1 MPRETVPLQIDD
13 LSRFARTLAS
23 ELDDPPSH
31 LTLMNMLARSAGY
44 RNFQHLR
51 ADAVAQNR
59 LDTPKAD
66 AEPIDHRRVE
76 KALGHFD
83 DLGRLERW
91 PSRNAMQKLV
101 VWVFWADLEVGE
113 SLSEA
118 EVNDRFDEQHRFRDP
133 ATIRR
138 MLVGLGRVARERD
151 GSSYTRVETPVPA
164 EAAELIRHVRSRR
177 PERQMSRETD
187 LSQML
192 RRR

>member
-118 EVNDRFDEQHRFRDP
+118 EVNDRFDEQHRFRSAGCSSGSVGSP
-133 ATIRR
+133 VSATARR
-138 MLVGLGRVARERD
+138 
-151 GSSYTRVETPVPA
+151 TRA
-164 EAAELIRHVRSRR
+164 SRR
-177 PERQMSRETD
+177 RCRPKRPS
-187 LSQML
+187 
-192 RRR
+192 